1 MFLKHVFILI
11 IIFQRINHLPLIS
24 TISLIRE
31 VILLNFSFLIS
42 LTKNVSFYCFLFQ
55 SCLRQSYSFFGISL
69 CPYGNVFIPSSR
81 IYRLSSKADKDILFF
96 S

>member
-31 VILLNFSFLIS
+31 DILLNFLFLIS

-55 SCLRQSYSFFGISL
+55 LWLRQSNSFFGISL
-69 CPYGNVFIPSSR
+69 CPYGKVFIPLSR
-81 IYRLSSKADKDILFF
+81 I
-96 S
+96 